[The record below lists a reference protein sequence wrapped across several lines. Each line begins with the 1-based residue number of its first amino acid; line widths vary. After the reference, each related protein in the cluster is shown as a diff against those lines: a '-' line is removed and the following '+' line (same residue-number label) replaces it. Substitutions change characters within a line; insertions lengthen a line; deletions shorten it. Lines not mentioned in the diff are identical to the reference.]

1 MPTPEQVIELQG
13 ESAPHSRPDPGPWTV
28 LSATRDVPE
37 FCQAW
42 LHLQCEQMGGA
53 TAALLLLDDGEG
65 HFSSVAGWPDAH
77 QDLSFLA
84 ATAQQALSRK
94 SSFIDHTTTPGA
106 MQIGQPIESR
116 GRLMGVVVV
125 ALKRPTADIPVVI
138 RQLRW
143 GIGWLELLFVRQQS
157 TQDSTKLA
165 RTGFAL
171 GILSEAQQHQA
182 FRASALSIA
191 NELASRLDCTNV
203 SVGFLTGKSIKL
215 IAMSHAAVFSEQSQ
229 IVSTIENAMEEAADQ
244 NASVAFPVTPNTER
258 RIALA
263 HEDLAK
269 RLGGSAVVSVLMT
282 NGLRSAGVILLE
294 RDRSKAFDD
303 ATIETL
309 EAVAA
314 LVGPGL
320 ETKAETNKFIAG
332 RAVTAIESSTR
343 ALLGPGRPAI
353 KLGTIAILALLGTMA
368 FAKGEF
374 RVTAKA
380 VVEGAIQRS
389 IVAPFDG
396 YVASAPVRAGDIVEP
411 NQVMATLDD
420 RELKLEA
427 ARWKSERDQ
436 QTLKYS
442 DAMSKHDRS
451 VALVVSASLEQ
462 TAAQLSLV
470 EDKLARAAITAPFR
484 GVVVS
489 GDLRQLIGSPVE
501 KGKVLFE
508 IAPLESFRVILQV
521 DERDI
526 AFLSE
531 GQQGTLVLTGLSSDA
546 VPFNVK
552 VITPVATASEGHN
565 QFRVEA
571 AVQGVAPLLRPGME
585 GIGKVSIDRRSLLSI
600 WTRSLID
607 WIHITAWK
615 WLP

>member
-1 MPTPEQVIELQG
+1 
-13 ESAPHSRPDPGPWTV
+13 
-28 LSATRDVPE
+28 
-37 FCQAW
+37 
-42 LHLQCEQMGGA
+42 
-53 TAALLLLDDGEG
+53 
-65 HFSSVAGWPDAH
+65 
-77 QDLSFLA
+77 
-84 ATAQQALSRK
+84 
-94 SSFIDHTTTPGA
+94 
-106 MQIGQPIESR
+106 
-116 GRLMGVVVV
+116 
-125 ALKRPTADIPVVI
+125 
-138 RQLRW
+138 
-143 GIGWLELLFVRQQS
+143 
-157 TQDSTKLA
+157 
-165 RTGFAL
+165 
-171 GILSEAQQHQA
+171 
-182 FRASALSIA
+182 
-191 NELASRLDCTNV
+191 
-203 SVGFLTGKSIKL
+203 
-215 IAMSHAAVFSEQSQ
+215 
-229 IVSTIENAMEEAADQ
+229 
-244 NASVAFPVTPNTER
+244 
-258 RIALA
+258 
-263 HEDLAK
+263 
-269 RLGGSAVVSVLMT
+269 
-282 NGLRSAGVILLE
+282 
-294 RDRSKAFDD
+294 
-303 ATIETL
+303 
-309 EAVAA
+309 
-314 LVGPGL
+314 
-320 ETKAETNKFIAG
+320 
-332 RAVTAIESSTR
+332 
-343 ALLGPGRPAI
+343 
-353 KLGTIAILALLGTMA
+353 MA

-374 RVTAKA
+374 RITAKA

-411 NQVMATLDD
+411 DQMMATLDD

-585 GIGKVSIDRRSLLSI
+585 GIGKISIDRRSLLAI